1 MDIHIP
7 RACSPCSCGML
18 GRTVRVRFASLN
30 NVPLC
35 YTRSKGAPIVQTGAL
50 RPRHIRIAAWWFTLP
65 ALLFQFFF
73 GWFPILIAFLV
84 AFQRY
89 YFAKPADFVGME
101 NFRAVVQDPL
111 TLEAFKNT
119 FLYAILSLGLTFFVP
134 IFVSIL
140 LMEMK
145 QRTIRWM
152 MILWFIPVASMAGIV
167 IWKYMYHPT
176 LGLLNGLLMFG
187 PGLMYIAA
195 LQSIPA
201 ELYDAAELEGARFF
215 QKIRFVTMPRL
226 RPIIAM
232 MLIFSV
238 IGVMQVFELPFVMTC
253 GGPGYATTTVVM
265 QIYNQAFSAFTLGKA
280 TALAIVLFFVIM
292 TIVIIQR
299 RVYREDLDVS

>member
-1 MDIHIP
+1 M
-7 RACSPCSCGML
+7 
-18 GRTVRVRFASLN
+18 
-30 NVPLC
+30 
-35 YTRSKGAPIVQTGAL
+35 QTGAL

-176 LGLLNGLLMFG
+176 LGLLNGLLMALHLPTQKWLDDPNLAMLSLVLPGLIMFG

-201 ELYDAAELEGARFF
+201 ELYEAAELEGARFF

-238 IGVMQVFELPFVMTC
+238 IGVMQVFELPFVMTG

-265 QIYNQAFSAFTLGKA
+265 QIYNQAFSAFNLGKA